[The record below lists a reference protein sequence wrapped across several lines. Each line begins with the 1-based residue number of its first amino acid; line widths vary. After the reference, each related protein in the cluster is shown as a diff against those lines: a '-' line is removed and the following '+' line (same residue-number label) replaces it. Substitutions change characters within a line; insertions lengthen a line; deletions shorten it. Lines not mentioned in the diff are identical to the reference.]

1 MFEINRYSADE
12 KCAWNGF
19 IDLSKNGTFLFN
31 RNYMDYHADR
41 FHDFSL
47 MFYCKGKLFAVL
59 PANIRNGVLYS
70 HQGLTYGGLVT
81 NRSARAANICS
92 LFKELNGYL
101 KENGVRKVVYKAL
114 PWIYSKY
121 MAEEDL
127 YDSEDFVGYELEYTA
142 DYFRIGENTYTDP
155 EYGLFFEDIFTVNDG
170 GRFLPHVCD
179 FMEEEGI
186 DWHDDKY
193 YGQRDG
199 MELHLLVYIDFEETV
214 FYETY
219 DFIPVGTRF
228 TLLNE
233 DTMLVEFWGKTLL
246 ARRVA

>member
-1 MFEINRYSADE
+1 MAISRMRRYAKVIAFLTICTVGISGCGRERGAAELPFFGTWYIE
-12 KCAWNGF
+12 KVAV
-19 IDLSKNGTFLFN
+19 ISEMYTGTTK
-31 RNYMDYHADR
+31 D
-41 FHDFSL
+41 
-47 MFYCKGKLFAVL
+47 
-59 PANIRNGVLYS
+59 GV
-70 HQGLTYGGLVT
+70 
-81 NRSARAANICS
+81 
-92 LFKELNGYL
+92 
-101 KENGVRKVVYKAL
+101 
-114 PWIYSKY
+114 
-121 MAEEDL
+121 AEEDL
-127 YDSEDFVGYELEYTA
+127 YDSED
-142 DYFRIGENTYTDP
+142 
-155 EYGLFFEDIFTVNDG
+155 YGLFFEDIFTVNDG

-199 MELHLLVYIDFEETV
+199 MELHLRVHIDFEETV

-219 DFIPVGTRF
+219 DFIPVGTLF

>member
-1 MFEINRYSADE
+1 MRDE
-12 KCAWNGF
+12 PK
-19 IDLSKNGTFLFN
+19 IDERKLYGRQKPLGKHNLS
-31 RNYMDYHADR
+31 
-41 FHDFSL
+41 
-47 MFYCKGKLFAVL
+47 V
-59 PANIRNGVLYS
+59 
-70 HQGLTYGGLVT
+70 
-81 NRSARAANICS
+81 
-92 LFKELNGYL
+92 E
-101 KENGVRKVVYKAL
+101 
-114 PWIYSKY
+114 
-121 MAEEDL
+121 
-127 YDSEDFVGYELEYTA
+127 
-142 DYFRIGENTYTDP
+142 
-155 EYGLFFEDIFTVNDG
+155 
-170 GRFLPHVCD
+170 PHVCD

>member
-1 MFEINRYSADE
+1 M
-12 KCAWNGF
+12 
-19 IDLSKNGTFLFN
+19 
-31 RNYMDYHADR
+31 
-41 FHDFSL
+41 
-47 MFYCKGKLFAVL
+47 
-59 PANIRNGVLYS
+59 
-70 HQGLTYGGLVT
+70 
-81 NRSARAANICS
+81 
-92 LFKELNGYL
+92 
-101 KENGVRKVVYKAL
+101 
-114 PWIYSKY
+114 
-121 MAEEDL
+121 
-127 YDSEDFVGYELEYTA
+127 
-142 DYFRIGENTYTDP
+142 
-155 EYGLFFEDIFTVNDG
+155 FFEDIFTVNDG